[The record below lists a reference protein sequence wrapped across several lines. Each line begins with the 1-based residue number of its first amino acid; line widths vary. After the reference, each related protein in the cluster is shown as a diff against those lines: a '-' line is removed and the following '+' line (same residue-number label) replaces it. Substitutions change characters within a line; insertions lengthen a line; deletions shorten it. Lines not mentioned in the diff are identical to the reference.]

1 MNLNRI
7 IHSRLL
13 NTTIDKVIK
22 INAYNPL
29 LGLVV
34 ITISLF
40 VFFILVILSII
51 VGLPILGLVNL
62 FKKMIK

>member
-29 LGLVV
+29 LGLVL
-34 ITISLF
+34 ITITLF
-40 VFFILVILSII
+40 VFFIIGILLII

-62 FKKMIK
+62 FKKLIK

>member
-22 INAYNPL
+22 VNAYNPL

-34 ITISLF
+34 ITIALF
-40 VFFILVILSII
+40 VFFIAVIFLII

-62 FKKMIK
+62 FKKLIK

>member
-22 INAYNPL
+22 VNAYNPL

-34 ITISLF
+34 ITIALF
-40 VFFILVILSII
+40 VFFIAVIFLII
-51 VGLPILGLVNL
+51 VGVPILGLVNL
-62 FKKMIK
+62 FKKLTK

>member
-1 MNLNRI
+1 MNLNKI

-13 NTTIDKVIK
+13 NTTIDKIIK
-22 INAYNPL
+22 VNAYNPL

-34 ITISLF
+34 ITIALF
-40 VFFILVILSII
+40 VFFIAVIFLII

-62 FKKMIK
+62 FKKLTK

>member
-13 NTTIDKVIK
+13 NTSIDKVIK
-22 INAYNPL
+22 VNAYNPL

-34 ITISLF
+34 ITIALF
-40 VFFILVILSII
+40 VFFIAVIFLII

-62 FKKMIK
+62 FKKLAK

>member
-34 ITISLF
+34 ITIALF
-40 VFFILVILSII
+40 VFFIAVIFLII

-62 FKKMIK
+62 FKKLAK

>member
-22 INAYNPL
+22 VNAYNPL

-34 ITISLF
+34 ITIALF
-40 VFFILVILSII
+40 VFFIAVILSVI

-62 FKKMIK
+62 FKKLIK

>member
-34 ITISLF
+34 ITIALF
-40 VFFILVILSII
+40 VFFILVILLII

-62 FKKMIK
+62 FKKLIK

>member
-22 INAYNPL
+22 VNAYNPL

-34 ITISLF
+34 ITIALF

-51 VGLPILGLVNL
+51 VGLAILGLVNL
-62 FKKMIK
+62 FKKLIK

>member
-7 IHSRLL
+7 IHLRLL

-22 INAYNPL
+22 VNAYNPL

-34 ITISLF
+34 ITIALF

-62 FKKMIK
+62 FKKLIK

>member
-22 INAYNPL
+22 VNAYNPL

-34 ITISLF
+34 ITIALF

-62 FKKMIK
+62 FKK

>member
-22 INAYNPL
+22 VNAYNPL
-29 LGLVV
+29 LGLVLM
-34 ITISLF
+34 TIALF
-40 VFFILVILSII
+40 VFFIAVIFLII

-62 FKKMIK
+62 FKELTK

>member
-22 INAYNPL
+22 VNAYNPF

-34 ITISLF
+34 ITIALF
-40 VFFILVILSII
+40 VFFIAVIFLII

-62 FKKMIK
+62 FKKLAK

>member
-22 INAYNPL
+22 VNAYNPL

-34 ITISLF
+34 ITIALF

>member
-22 INAYNPL
+22 VNAYNPL

-34 ITISLF
+34 ITIALF
-40 VFFILVILSII
+40 VFFIAVIFLII
-51 VGLPILGLVNL
+51 VGVPILGLVNL
-62 FKKMIK
+62 FKKLAK

>member
-13 NTTIDKVIK
+13 NTAIDKVIK
-22 INAYNPL
+22 VNAYNPL

-34 ITISLF
+34 ITIALF

-62 FKKMIK
+62 FKKLIK

>member
-22 INAYNPL
+22 VNAYNPL

-34 ITISLF
+34 ITIALF
-40 VFFILVILSII
+40 VFFIAVIFLII

-62 FKKMIK
+62 CKKLTK

>member
-13 NTTIDKVIK
+13 NTTIDKVIRV
-22 INAYNPL
+22 NAYNPL

-34 ITISLF
+34 ITIALF

>member
-7 IHSRLL
+7 IHSRIL

-22 INAYNPL
+22 VNAYNPL

-34 ITISLF
+34 ITIALF
-40 VFFILVILSII
+40 VFFIAVIFLII

-62 FKKMIK
+62 FKKLAK

>member
-34 ITISLF
+34 ITIALF

>member
-34 ITISLF
+34 ITIALF

-62 FKKMIK
+62 FKKLIK

>member
-13 NTTIDKVIK
+13 NTTIDKLIK
-22 INAYNPL
+22 ANAYNPL
-29 LGLVV
+29 LGLVL
-34 ITISLF
+34 ITIALF
-40 VFFILVILSII
+40 VFFIVVILSII

-62 FKKMIK
+62 FKKLIK

>member
-22 INAYNPL
+22 VNAYNPL

-34 ITISLF
+34 ITIDLF
-40 VFFILVILSII
+40 VFFILVILSVI

-62 FKKMIK
+62 FKKLIK

>member
-22 INAYNPL
+22 VNAYNPL
-29 LGLVV
+29 LGLVL
-34 ITISLF
+34 ITIALF
-40 VFFILVILSII
+40 VFFIIGILLII

-62 FKKMIK
+62 FKKLIK

>member
-22 INAYNPL
+22 VNAYNPL

-34 ITISLF
+34 ITIAIF
-40 VFFILVILSII
+40 VFFILVILSIR
-51 VGLPILGLVNL
+51 VGLPIRGLVNL
-62 FKKMIK
+62 FKKLIK